1 MKTTVSETFLNKVA
15 GCKPAA
21 LLKKKLRHRFSPV
34 NLTQTHF
41 LYNTYDWLLKAA
53 VLEL

>member
-21 LLKKKLRHRFSPV
+21 LLKRNSD
-34 NLTQTHF
+34 TDF
-41 LYNTYDWLLKAA
+41 LL
-53 VLEL
+53 